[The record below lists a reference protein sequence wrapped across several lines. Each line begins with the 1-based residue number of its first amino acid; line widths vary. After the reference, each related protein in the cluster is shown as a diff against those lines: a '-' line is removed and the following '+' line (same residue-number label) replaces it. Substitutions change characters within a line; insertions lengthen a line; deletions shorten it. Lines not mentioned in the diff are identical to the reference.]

1 MFGNILIV
9 DDDPIVLES
18 IDLLLKYES
27 THIDTISNPTQINEY
42 LDKNTYELILLDMN
56 FSAGRSSGSEGI
68 FWLKKIIK
76 KEPDAIVV
84 MITAFAEIKLAVEAM
99 KYGATDFIQK
109 PWSGEKLIATLKA
122 AQQIKLSQDKIKSLE
137 HSNRSLKQDMNRF
150 YPEIMGESE
159 VIKKLLKE
167 LSKVAKTDA
176 NVLITG
182 ENGTGKELFARELH
196 RLSMRKD
203 QVFMGV
209 DMGSIS
215 DSLFE
220 SELFGHTKGAFTDA
234 KEDRVGR
241 FEAAQHGS
249 LFLDEI
255 GNLPVS
261 LQAKLL
267 TVIQHREVT
276 KIGSNKN
283 QKIDVRLISA
293 TNRNIYKLVENGLFR
308 EDLLYRIRTIHIEI
322 PPLRDRGEDVILLAN
337 YFLEKYANKYDRS
350 GLKMNGKAYQKLLN
364 YSWPGNV
371 RELQHSI
378 ENAIVLSEKNIL
390 DANDFPLRQPNHKH
404 GDEVLN
410 LAEVE
415 KQIILKA
422 LDKHK
427 GNYTYAANELGISR
441 TTLYLKLKRYDV

>member
-1 MFGNILIV
+1 
-9 DDDPIVLES
+9 
-18 IDLLLKYES
+18 
-27 THIDTISNPTQINEY
+27 
-42 LDKNTYELILLDMN
+42 
-56 FSAGRSSGSEGI
+56 
-68 FWLKKIIK
+68 
-76 KEPDAIVV
+76 
-84 MITAFAEIKLAVEAM
+84 
-99 KYGATDFIQK
+99 
-109 PWSGEKLIATLKA
+109 
-122 AQQIKLSQDKIKSLE
+122 
-137 HSNRSLKQDMNRF
+137 MNRF
-150 YPEIMGESE
+150 YPEIMGESK

-203 QVFMGV
+203 QVFMSV

-215 DSLFE
+215 DTLFE

-267 TVIQHREVT
+267 TVIQHREIT

-350 GLKMNGKAYQKLLN
+350 GLKMNGKAYQKLSN